1 MQVLSNFF
9 KFSERNTDLSTEIR
23 AGLTTFLTMAY
34 ILFVNPMILKAAGIP
49 PDACMVATAVAAGIS
64 SILMGLF
71 ANFPLALAS
80 GMGLNSMLVYIV
92 VKGGYSWQVGMGL
105 VFLDGLAVLLLVLLG
120 VRETVMNSIPA
131 EIKHAIA
138 AGIGLFL
145 TFIGFFNAGFTA
157 VNPISMQ
164 PEAATLNTAGTLVAG
179 LGMIIIS
186 VLVTLRIKGGILIGI
201 ILNTILALAF
211 GVAKLPEHFF
221 AAPDFSLIGAL
232 DIPGALK
239 PSLIGFFISFII
251 VDFFDTLGSATAV
264 GYQAGLAGKEGKIEG
279 IGKILGIDAI
289 AASIGG
295 FCGASSVTAYIE
307 SAAGVSEGGRTGMTA
322 ITTGVF
328 FFLSVFFA
336 PIALVVPKEA
346 TAPALIII
354 GFMMMEGYS
363 NIKFNEFETAIPA
376 FLTMITMP
384 FTYSIS
390 HGVGYGIISH
400 VLLKMAAGKSREVH
414 PVMYASAAVFIISF
428 ALL

>member
-145 TFIGFFNAGFTA
+145 TFKVFST
-157 VNPISMQ
+157 
-164 PEAATLNTAGTLVAG
+164 
-179 LGMIIIS
+179 
-186 VLVTLRIKGGILIGI
+186 
-201 ILNTILALAF
+201 
-211 GVAKLPEHFF
+211 
-221 AAPDFSLIGAL
+221 PD
-232 DIPGALK
+232 
-239 PSLIGFFISFII
+239 
-251 VDFFDTLGSATAV
+251 
-264 GYQAGLAGKEGKIEG
+264 
-279 IGKILGIDAI
+279 
-289 AASIGG
+289 
-295 FCGASSVTAYIE
+295 
-307 SAAGVSEGGRTGMTA
+307 
-322 ITTGVF
+322 
-328 FFLSVFFA
+328 
-336 PIALVVPKEA
+336 
-346 TAPALIII
+346 
-354 GFMMMEGYS
+354 
-363 NIKFNEFETAIPA
+363 
-376 FLTMITMP
+376 
-384 FTYSIS
+384 
-390 HGVGYGIISH
+390 
-400 VLLKMAAGKSREVH
+400 SRR
-414 PVMYASAAVFIISF
+414 
-428 ALL
+428 